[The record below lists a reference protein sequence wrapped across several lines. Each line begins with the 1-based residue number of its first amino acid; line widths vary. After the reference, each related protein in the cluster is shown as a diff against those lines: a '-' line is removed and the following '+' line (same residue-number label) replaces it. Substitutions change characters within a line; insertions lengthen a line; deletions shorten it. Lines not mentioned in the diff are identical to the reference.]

1 MFASF
6 DNRVY
11 EEKSNGWGA
20 GLGGGKSGA
29 PRGPSAAAGGGSSPV
44 KAGLERPLQPPDL
57 AGAPRGAQRP
67 ERNCMITWNEGK
79 RGALVVLPPSSESTL
94 GTKQL
99 REAPGRR
106 ARQERPLSPRPWKL
120 RGIHIASPTLGFE
133 SVVTWPKGDRKVALS
148 QGMETFSVGKA
159 SLA

>member
-1 MFASF
+1 M
-6 DNRVY
+6 
-11 EEKSNGWGA
+11 A
-20 GLGGGKSGA
+20 GGRAWEAGSPGR
-29 PRGPSAAAGGGSSPV
+29 RGLPSAAAGGGSSPV

-79 RGALVVLPPSSESTL
+79 RGTLVVLPPSSESTL

-106 ARQERPLSPRPWKL
+106 ARQERPLSPRSWKL

-133 SVVTWPKGDRKVALS
+133 SVVTWPRGDRKVALS
-148 QGMETFSVGKA
+148 QGMETFSVEKA
-159 SLA
+159 GLA